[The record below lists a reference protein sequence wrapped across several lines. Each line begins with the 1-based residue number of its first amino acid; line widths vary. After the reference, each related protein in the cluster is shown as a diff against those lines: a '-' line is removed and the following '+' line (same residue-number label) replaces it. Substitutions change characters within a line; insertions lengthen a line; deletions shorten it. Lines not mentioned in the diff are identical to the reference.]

1 MIKKYPNPPGGVFY
15 DKILKELYEY
25 AFAQSRN
32 FIPEHSELAQEH
44 NGTGMNYLQTD
55 YNMVFLSAVL
65 ISWAVRM
72 QGVKSGEGQ
81 CWAHTNCP
89 DAREMHSK
97 IYDEWIG
104 VIQETLDA
112 LKEGRPSQ

>member
-1 MIKKYPNPPGGVFY
+1 
-15 DKILKELYEY
+15 
-25 AFAQSRN
+25 
-32 FIPEHSELAQEH
+32 
-44 NGTGMNYLQTD
+44 
-55 YNMVFLSAVL
+55 
-65 ISWAVRM
+65 M

-104 VIQETLDA
+104 IIQETLDA